1 VSEPTTLVEFPLEDV
16 DGGTLLTVTE
26 SGFDRMPA
34 EYRDA
39 AYRGNEGGW
48 SQQMVS
54 IERYLAEVA

>member
-1 VSEPTTLVEFPLEDV
+1 
-16 DGGTLLTVTE
+16 
-26 SGFDRMPA
+26 MPP